1 MIIFHYFFGG
11 ISILTDDLKFKDKI
25 IPRIVLGTATFTGEQ
40 YFGHRSR
47 IYEMDFED
55 HPENIAKLIEKAY
68 SMGVKSINLVNNDNL
83 LKAYELA
90 CENGVR
96 MDVIATIG
104 KSNVNYLHPDFEKA
118 KKVNWMEDIEK
129 LGKYNPSVMLID
141 EFLVNSFDWD
151 YLKEILDEIN
161 KSNSF
166 SGLITFTP
174 FETTEKL
181 LESSIKD
188 DFDFYMIPVNKF
200 AYIMDCDS
208 FLKEDQERLA
218 ALLEKLNKKIII
230 HKALAVGILQP
241 KDAFSFLNTLD
252 FVDMVAVG
260 VAKEKEVDETFNTLF
275 DI

>member
-1 MIIFHYFFGG
+1 MN
-11 ISILTDDLKFKDKI
+11 FKNKN
-25 IPRIVLGTATFTGEQ
+25 IPRIILGTATFTGEQ

-47 IYEMDFED
+47 IYEMDFEE

-68 SMGVKSINLVNNDNL
+68 NMGVKSINLINNDNL
-83 LKAYELA
+83 LNAYELA
-90 CENGVR
+90 CANGVQ

-104 KSNVNYLHPDFEKA
+104 KSHVNYLRPDFEKA
-118 KKVNWMEDIEK
+118 KKVDWMEDIKK
-129 LGKYNPSVMLID
+129 LQKYNPSIMLID
-141 EFLVNSFDWD
+141 EFLVNSFDWN
-151 YLKEILDEIN
+151 YLKGILDEIN
-161 KSNSF
+161 KLNVF

-181 LESSIKD
+181 LDSPIKD

-208 FLKEDQERLA
+208 FLKDNQEKLA
-218 ALLEKLNKKIII
+218 LLLEKLNKKIII

-260 VAKEKEVDETFNTLF
+260 VAKEKEVDETFNALF
-275 DI
+275 EI